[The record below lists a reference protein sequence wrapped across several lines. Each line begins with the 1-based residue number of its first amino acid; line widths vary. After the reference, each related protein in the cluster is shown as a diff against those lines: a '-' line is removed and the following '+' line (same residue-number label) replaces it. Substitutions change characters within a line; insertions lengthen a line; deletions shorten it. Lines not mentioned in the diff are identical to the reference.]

1 MLSLK
6 TRNYLKMEKA
16 ELNVD
21 SILETLLDAQYFIPG
36 TKVNI
41 PEDQIVLLVDK
52 VTEIFM
58 NQPVLL
64 DLKAPIKICGILN
77 FCFKLIK

>member
-1 MLSLK
+1 MLMLSLK
-6 TRNYLKMEKA
+6 TRNNQKMENS

-21 SILETLLDAQYFIPG
+21 SILETLLEAQYYIPG
-36 TKVNI
+36 TRVNI

-58 NQPVLL
+58 SQPVLL
-64 DLKAPIKICGILN
+64 DLKAPIKICGIMIL
-77 FCFKLIK
+77 L

>member
-1 MLSLK
+1 
-6 TRNYLKMEKA
+6 MEKA

-41 PEDQIVLLVDK
+41 QEDQIVS
-52 VTEIFM
+52 E
-58 NQPVLL
+58 
-64 DLKAPIKICGILN
+64 
-77 FCFKLIK
+77 

>member
-1 MLSLK
+1 
-6 TRNYLKMEKA
+6 MEKA

-77 FCFKLIK
+77 FYFTLIK